1 MIKIEMKNVLL
12 AFEALSK
19 DEMGFANII
28 TLMDEV
34 AREYSCT
41 QLTVRNFINK
51 NPELFERKHG
61 FIKIKSNMVQL
72 KVSQD
77 SIDKEYEIWKANRM
91 KILDECAYFLSVQTP
106 SPYIENLLAQ
116 LASAREELSV
126 FSDTKLMTFL
136 LDLHRE
142 YNFTPTTNLE
152 IQNERI

>member
-12 AFEALSK
+12 AFESLQK

-28 TLMDEV
+28 TLMDEI
-34 AREYSCT
+34 AKEYDCT

-61 FIKIKSNMVQL
+61 LISIKKDMVKLKASQDTIDAEYESWKSNR
-72 KVSQD
+72 
-77 SIDKEYEIWKANRM
+77 N

-126 FSDTKLMTFL
+126 FSDTKLMTLL
-136 LDLHRE
+136 LDLGRE
-142 YNFTPTTNLE
+142 YNFTPTTTLE
-152 IQNERI
+152 VQK